1 MGWFGGL
8 AVGLKKINRRQ
19 KARGRKEKPAK
30 NLLFAGFKLFF
41 LTSWR
46 PQRSY
51 EFQAPNTN

>member
-30 NLLFAGFKLFF
+30 NLLFAGFKLIFSTR
-41 LTSWR
+41 LCL
-46 PQRSY
+46 QRSY
-51 EFQAPNTN
+51 